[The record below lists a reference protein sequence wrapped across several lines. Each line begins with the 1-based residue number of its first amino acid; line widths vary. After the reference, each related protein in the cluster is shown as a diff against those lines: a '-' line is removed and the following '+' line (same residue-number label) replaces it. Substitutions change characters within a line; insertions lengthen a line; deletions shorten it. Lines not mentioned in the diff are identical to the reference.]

1 MSDAARAATQARAP
15 LMRPLL
21 FGVFARAL
29 PLTMLGPLLPGIATS
44 LGATLAQVGWIVA
57 TYATGSLIAQPI
69 MGRLADERGRKRI
82 FFVCIALFG
91 AGSLASALATS
102 LPLLIIGRIVQALG
116 AGGIQPVAT
125 AIIASRL
132 EPQRQG
138 GAIGALYGAIGLGTM
153 AGALCGGGLVA
164 AAVALAPRTTGW
176 ISDDLRGFPW
186 HLVFWLNVLL
196 AIAAAALARSLPGD
210 RPRADLRPRGND
222 PSGIALIV
230 AIAAALMVAATNP
243 DGIGAWG
250 IAATIALAALFV
262 IVERRSRAPVID
274 PALFASRGPA
284 LVYWIALGFGVPSF
298 TLTIYSAT
306 FLIMRYN
313 ASPEQAGV
321 ALFALAAA
329 YVASAIAGGALISRV
344 NFRALL
350 VCAACVVAL
359 GVFWLA
365 ISTSMLIAIIAM
377 AVGGIGLGLASA
389 PPNALLLRYVK
400 RDRAGSATGVASM
413 LATSGA
419 ITAPALIGTFL
430 AHWRSGDA
438 IDAMRAALYACAIV
452 AALCAALA
460 ATLPEPD
467 DVEERTGSPDNRSRG
482 VEFVRG
488 MHP

>member
-1 MSDAARAATQARAP
+1 MTDAARVAAQARNS

-29 PLTMLGPLLPGIATS
+29 PLTMLGPLLPGIAAS

-82 FFVCIALFG
+82 FFACIALFG

-102 LPLLIIGRIVQALG
+102 LPWLIIGRVVQALG

-125 AIIASRL
+125 TIIANRL

-138 GAIGALYGAIGLGTM
+138 SAIGALYGAFGLGTM

-164 AAVALAPRTTGW
+164 TAIALAPRTTGW
-176 ISDDLRGFPW
+176 IADDLRGFPW

-196 AIAAAALARSLPGD
+196 ALAGAALASSLPND
-210 RPRADLRPRGND
+210 RSRLDLKPRGYD
-222 PSGIALIV
+222 PLGILLIAGIA
-230 AIAAALMVAATNP
+230 AGLMVAATNP
-243 DGIGAWG
+243 DGIAAWG
-250 IAATIALAALFV
+250 VALTIALLATFV
-262 IVERRSRAPVID
+262 FQERRSRAPLID
-274 PALFASRGPA
+274 PALFAARGPA
-284 LVYWIALGFGVPSF
+284 LLYWIALAFGVPSF

-306 FLIMRYN
+306 FVIMRFH

-321 ALFALAAA
+321 ALFVLAAA

-344 NFRALL
+344 SFRALL
-350 VCAACVVAL
+350 VCAAFVVAI
-359 GVFWLA
+359 GIVALA
-365 ISTSMLIAIIAM
+365 LSMSMLVAIVAM
-377 AVGGIGLGLASA
+377 AFGGIGLGLASA
-389 PPNALLLRYVK
+389 PPNALLLRYVP
-400 RDRAGSATGVASM
+400 RERAGSATGVASM

-430 AHWRSGDA
+430 AHWKNGDPV
-438 IDAMRAALYACAIV
+438 DAMRAALAVCGVLAV
-452 AALCAALA
+452 LCAAIA
-460 ATLPEPD
+460 ATLPQPD
-467 DVEERTGSPDNRSRG
+467 AVEESVGLPDKRSRG
-482 VEFVRG
+482 VELVV
-488 MHP
+488 M